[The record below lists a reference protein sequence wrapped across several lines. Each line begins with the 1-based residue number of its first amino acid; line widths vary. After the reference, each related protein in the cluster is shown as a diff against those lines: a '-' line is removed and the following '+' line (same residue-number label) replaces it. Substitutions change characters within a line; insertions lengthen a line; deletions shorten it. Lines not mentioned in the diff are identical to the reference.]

1 VTKNVVNQKQT
12 EYWNGEAGSE
22 WVAKQEKIDKEIGPL
37 GLAMLDRAEIIAG
50 ERVLDA
56 GCGCGGTTLEIA
68 RRIGSVG
75 HVTGVDLSAPM
86 LTHAGKRAQ
95 EAGLDNMRFIQADT
109 QTHDFGSFKCDLL
122 TSRFGVMF
130 FEDPTAAFAN
140 LRKGL
145 KSSGR
150 LAFVCWR
157 TTEENSWMT
166 RAMKAA
172 AKHVEVPPPA
182 APDDPGPFFL
192 ADADR
197 VRKILD
203 GAGFTSVDLQRN
215 DQIVPLD
222 EDGLEAD
229 VASRFESGPLA
240 KIMDDAT
247 EDERDLIRGSVREAL
262 APYYEHGGPTQ
273 MFATWI
279 VTAKAS

>member
-109 QTHDFGSFKCDLL
+109 QTHDFG
-122 TSRFGVMF
+122 TV
-130 FEDPTAAFAN
+130 
-140 LRKGL
+140 
-145 KSSGR
+145 
-150 LAFVCWR
+150 VCHR
-157 TTEENSWMT
+157 SEQLM
-166 RAMKAA
+166 
-172 AKHVEVPPPA
+172 
-182 APDDPGPFFL
+182 
-192 ADADR
+192 
-197 VRKILD
+197 
-203 GAGFTSVDLQRN
+203 
-215 DQIVPLD
+215 
-222 EDGLEAD
+222 
-229 VASRFESGPLA
+229 
-240 KIMDDAT
+240 
-247 EDERDLIRGSVREAL
+247 
-262 APYYEHGGPTQ
+262 
-273 MFATWI
+273 
-279 VTAKAS
+279 